1 MASICKHCGDLFNS
15 RFPNA
20 KLCFNCWRK
29 REEAFAQ
36 WDGLNAYARSLER
49 KLMDAAAP
57 PVIPADLLAKMIR
70 LCHPDRHSNSAASNE
85 VTRWLLEQRNIDR

>member
-1 MASICKHCGDLFNS
+1 MVSTCKRCGDLFKS

-36 WDGLNAYARSLER
+36 WDGLNAYARRLER
-49 KLMDAAAP
+49 KLMETTAP
-57 PVIPADLLAKMIR
+57 TIPAGLLSKMIR
-70 LCHPDRHSNSAASNE
+70 LCHPDRHNNSASSNE
-85 VTRWLLEQRNIDR
+85 VTRWLLEQRRFYD